1 MERVGP
7 RQTNYILAVV
17 LIGIVVLYVMLV
29 FLPNR
34 REAALIQL
42 QLQTDRAFIAKTAG
56 LSAAIAKVQKE
67 LDQVEQYTLKWR
79 KQMPSKAEIPRLFAK
94 LDRLAA
100 MAGVSTI
107 RLDPLPIIE
116 HQSIQQ
122 VPMTLA
128 VAGTFTEVFLLLSG
142 IETLTE
148 PVWVDDIKI
157 ERTRKA
163 GGSVECELKL
173 VMFASKSEDS
183 D

>member
-1 MERVGP
+1 MERIGS

-17 LIGIVVLYVMLV
+17 LIGIVMLYVVLV

-34 REAALIQL
+34 REAAMLRQ
-42 QLQTDRAFIAKTAG
+42 QMRTDRAFIAKTAG

-67 LDQVEQYTLKWR
+67 LEQVEHYTTKWR
-79 KQMPSKAEIPRLFAK
+79 EEMPAKAEIPRLFAK

-100 MAGVSTI
+100 VAGVSTI

-122 VPMTLA
+122 VPITLA
-128 VAGTFTEVFLLLSG
+128 VAGTFAEVFSLLSG
-142 IETLTE
+142 IEMLTE
-148 PVWVDDIKI
+148 PVWVDDVKI
-157 ERTRKA
+157 EQPREA
-163 GGSVECELKL
+163 GGSVKCELKL
-173 VMFASKSEDS
+173 VMFASKLEDS

>member
-1 MERVGP
+1 MERVDP

-17 LIGIVVLYVMLV
+17 LIGIIILYVVLV

-34 REAALIQL
+34 REAALIRR

-56 LSAAIAKVQKE
+56 LSAAIAQVQKE
-67 LDQVEQYTLKWR
+67 LDQVEHYTTKWR
-79 KQMPSKAEIPRLFAK
+79 KQMPAKAEIPRLFAK

-100 MAGVSTI
+100 VAGVSTI

-116 HQSIQQ
+116 HHSLQQ
-122 VPMTLA
+122 VPITLA
-128 VAGTFTEVFLLLSG
+128 VAGTFAEVFSLLSG
-142 IETLTE
+142 IEMLAE
-148 PVWVDDIKI
+148 PICVDDVKI

-163 GGSVECELKL
+163 GGSVEFELKL